1 MPNLRMFALAV
12 GAALLLGAWA
22 ATDASAAKHKLRVE
36 TQSHVPATANTPA
49 WLQLNLHGSI
59 GTYAEPECHIEAP
72 GKFLNNEANK
82 VVFEGTEEFVDTECV
97 GGSIVGSP
105 GKIEMAFSS
114 GLLTVEH
121 MKIVL
126 DAEGCVYALTT
137 TLKIELEFPETEA
150 SRAVGIKIK
159 LNKKLSHP
167 TEEREC
173 PIPSPHAGEEGPVV
187 QLDEVGV
194 SAEQEPF
201 PSNPFVITPVAAT
214 P

>member
-1 MPNLRMFALAV
+1 MPNSRIFVLAL
-12 GAALLLGAWA
+12 GTALLIGAWS
-22 ATDASAAKHKLRVE
+22 ATVVSAAQHKLRIE
-36 TQSHVPATANTPA
+36 TQSHVPTTSSTPG

-72 GKFLNNEANK
+72 GRFLNNEGNK
-82 VVFEGTEEFVDTECV
+82 VVFEGTEEFVDTECI

-105 GKIEMAFSS
+105 GKIQMAFSS
-114 GLLTVEH
+114 GLLTLQH

-137 TLKIELEFPETEA
+137 KLELTGPFPETEA
-150 SRAVGIKIK
+150 SQAVEIKVK
-159 LNKKLSHP
+159 LDKKLSHP

-187 QLDEVGV
+187 RLEEVGV
-194 SAEQEPF
+194 SEEAEPF
-201 PSNPFVITPVAAT
+201 PANPFLISSAT
-214 P
+214 